1 MHFWWCTLMPKD
13 ICQNVFFFFI
23 FYTLSSM
30 FWIVSYFSIQ
40 INVCT
45 YLNSI
50 KLCLRQH
57 SHWVHKKSS
66 SLFVQNFFVE
76 PTLFDLSKD
85 CFDKPKD
92 QNSKFAL
99 RWTLILNLHLRV
111 IRFCGWLQ
119 FAELCPGHNFRG
131 PICPCSRKKS
141 RRHNYICSLCI
152 QPNSRYCILF
162 SDNTVKIVFPK
173 HTADCLLYFWFSPL
187 SHNKKFVP
195 DSRYPWGLFVVPQ

>member
-99 RWTLILNLHLRV
+99 RWTLILICTYAWFVFVGDCNLPNCVLVTIFGGPFVHVLEKKADV
-111 IRFCGWLQ
+111 TITFV
-119 FAELCPGHNFRG
+119 LCAF
-131 PICPCSRKKS
+131 
-141 RRHNYICSLCI
+141 SL
-152 QPNSRYCILF
+152 ILG
-162 SDNTVKIVFPK
+162 IVFFFLII
-173 HTADCLLYFWFSPL
+173 LL
-187 SHNKKFVP
+187 
-195 DSRYPWGLFVVPQ
+195 R

>member
-1 MHFWWCTLMPKD
+1 MFTVLDTNLWWRHLSGGNANAFLMMHAYAKRYLPK
-13 ICQNVFFFFI
+13 CFFFFI
-23 FYTLSSM
+23 FYTLSSI

-131 PICPCSRKKS
+131 PICPCSRKKADVT
-141 RRHNYICSLCI
+141 ITFVLCAFSL
-152 QPNSRYCILF
+152 ILG
-162 SDNTVKIVFPK
+162 IVFFFLII
-173 HTADCLLYFWFSPL
+173 LL
-187 SHNKKFVP
+187 
-195 DSRYPWGLFVVPQ
+195 R